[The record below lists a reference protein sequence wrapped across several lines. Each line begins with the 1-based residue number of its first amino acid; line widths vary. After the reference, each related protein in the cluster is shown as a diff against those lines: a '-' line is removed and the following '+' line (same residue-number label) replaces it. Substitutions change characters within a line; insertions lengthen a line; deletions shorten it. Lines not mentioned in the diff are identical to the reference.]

1 MSCGCRKPE
10 RTPLWTPIPPFVAG
24 TLYEA
29 DSEGRPSHYPL
40 PGENMD
46 CYMKRAPENGKDDAR
61 EKIPNL
67 IDNTAIVADKNGN
80 VDAQFKLTPNS
91 TKQAETWRIWTDG
104 QPGIPQSWED
114 NGVTFTSDGK
124 LKGQIPESAR
134 NKNYKVEAKA
144 FDGDGNL
151 IDSRQYNMYPKSP
164 SKGDDVQFVWPML
177 PKGRVTSGFGPR
189 RSPTQGASSAHK
201 GVDISLPGDE
211 RGDIVAAADGV
222 VTRAGP
228 ASGFG
233 NAVFIEHRDS
243 SGKVVATTVYG
254 HMNEMYVKPGQKVSA
269 GQKIA
274 KEGNAGV
281 GTGAHLHF
289 ELHKGKWG
297 NPVDPL
303 PYINGQHDIEGEPPM
318 EVEDSVMV
326 AKESDTGG
334 CENQLPSQY
343 GTTQPDSISDTP
355 SSAVTGGQGS
365 DQSGS
370 EPSSVPTSSDPS
382 KAAVQSEIQRALD
395 EDPTLTAEDKKHL
408 MFVAGIESGYKADA
422 KNPNSSAR
430 GVYQMLDKTADSYYA
445 KIGYPNPTDAQR
457 NDPYLATKAQI
468 EFYKREQKAYYNEF
482 KTQGTIAGKQ
492 LDPAVAARYQN
503 LTQGEFTY
511 GLIHHDGVGNA
522 ARGRDMQGVDYYR
535 RRVRALT

>member
-1 MSCGCRKPE
+1 MSCGCRKPD
-10 RTPLWTPIPPFVAG
+10 RTPLWTPIPPFKAG
-24 TLYEA
+24 TAEDA
-29 DSEGRPSHYPL
+29 GDGRPSHYPT

-46 CYMKRAPENGKDDAR
+46 CFMKRAPENGKDDAR
-61 EKIPNL
+61 KKIPNL
-67 IDNTAIVADKNGN
+67 IDNTSITADKNGN
-80 VDAQFKLTPNS
+80 VDTQLKLTPES
-91 TKQAETWRIWTDG
+91 KPVDTWRMWTDG
-104 QPGIPQSWED
+104 QPGSPPGLDFNTTTGE
-114 NGVTFTSDGK
+114 
-124 LKGQIPESAR
+124 LKGQVPEGGR
-134 NKNYKVEAKA
+134 NKNYKVETKA
-144 FDGDGNL
+144 FDSDGNL
-151 IDSRQYNMYPKSP
+151 IDSRQYNFYPKSP
-164 SKGDDVQFVWPML
+164 NKGEDVKFVWPMS

-189 RSPTQGASSAHK
+189 TSPTAGASSAHK
-201 GVDISLPGDE
+201 GIDISLPGDA

-303 PYINGQHDIEGEPPM
+303 PYINGQHEIEGEDPI

-326 AKESDTGG
+326 AGESETGQCSPEIPG
-334 CENQLPSQY
+334 QY
-343 GTTQPDSISDTP
+343 GTTQPNSSSNTP
-355 SSAVTGGQGS
+355 SSEVNGGQGS
-365 DQSGS
+365 NQSGS
-370 EPSSVPTSSDPS
+370 EPPNIPRGSDPS
-382 KAAVQSEIQRALD
+382 KAAVQNEIQRALD

-408 MFVAGIESGYKADA
+408 MFVAAIESGYKADA

-430 GVYQMLDKTADSYYA
+430 GVYQMLDKTANSYYS
-445 KIGYPNPTDAQR
+445 KIGIPNPTEAQR

-468 EFYKREQKAYYNEF
+468 EFYKGEQKRYWNEF
-482 KTQGTIAGKQ
+482 VDSGKTRIAGKQ
-492 LDPAVAARYQN
+492 LDPAVAARYKN

-522 ARGRDMQGVDYYR
+522 VRGRDMQGVDYYR
-535 RRVRALT
+535 RRVRALA

>member
-29 DSEGRPSHYPL
+29 DDSGKPSHYPL

-46 CYMKRAPENGKDDAR
+46 CYVKRAPENGKDDAR
-61 EKIPNL
+61 EKVPNL
-67 IDNTAIVADKNGN
+67 IDNTSITADKNGN
-80 VDAQFKLTPNS
+80 VDTQFKLTPNS
-91 TKQAETWRIWTDG
+91 DMQAETWRMWTDG
-104 QPGIPQSWED
+104 QAGSPPGLDFNTATGE
-114 NGVTFTSDGK
+114 
-124 LKGQIPESAR
+124 LKGQVPEGDR
-134 NKNYKVEAKA
+134 NKNYKVEVKA
-144 FDGDGNL
+144 FDSDGNL
-151 IDSRQYNMYPKSP
+151 IDSRQYNFYPKSP
-164 SKGDDVQFVWPML
+164 SKGDGIQFVWPL
-177 PKGRVTSGFGPR
+177 SPKGRVTSGFGPR
-189 RSPTQGASSAHK
+189 RSPTQGASSVHK

-233 NAVFIEHRDS
+233 NAIFIEHRDS

-254 HMNEMYVKPGQKVSA
+254 HMNEMYVKTGQKVSA

-303 PYINGQHDIEGEPPM
+303 PYINGQHEIEGEDPM
-318 EVEDSVMV
+318 EVDDSVMV
-326 AKESDTGG
+326 AGESETGP
-334 CENQLPSQY
+334 CPDVLP
-343 GTTQPDSISDTP
+343 
-355 SSAVTGGQGS
+355 GQH
-365 DQSGS
+365 GS
-370 EPSSVPTSSDPS
+370 EPSSPEPPNVPISSDPS
-382 KAAVQSEIQRALD
+382 KAAVQREIQRALD

-408 MFVAGIESGYKADA
+408 MFVAAIESGYKADA

-430 GVYQMLDKTADSYYA
+430 GVYQMLDKTANSYYA
-445 KIGYPNPTDAQR
+445 KIGYPNPTVAQR

-468 EFYKREQKAYYNEF
+468 EFYKREQKVYYNEF
-482 KTQGTIAGKQ
+482 KTHGTIAGQ
-492 LDPAVAARYQN
+492 RLDPAVAARYQK

-522 ARGRDMQGVDYYR
+522 IRGRDMQGVDYYR
-535 RRVRALT
+535 RRIRALA